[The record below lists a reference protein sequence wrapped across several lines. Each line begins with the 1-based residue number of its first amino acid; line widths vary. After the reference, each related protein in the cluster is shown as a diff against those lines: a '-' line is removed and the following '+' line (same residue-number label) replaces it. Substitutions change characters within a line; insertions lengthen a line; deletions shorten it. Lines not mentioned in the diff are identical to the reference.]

1 MLSFVLRSLRFVRG
15 KIHAVISVFWRLR
28 FVRGMIHAV
37 ISVFRSLRFFREMIR
52 AFISMLFKSLR
63 FVFSDV

>member
-1 MLSFVLRSLRFVRG
+1 MMIRAVISRFRSLRFVRG
-15 KIHAVISVFWRLR
+15 MIRAVISVFWSLR
-28 FVRGMIHAV
+28 FV
-37 ISVFRSLRFFREMIR
+37 REMIR

>member
-1 MLSFVLRSLRFVRG
+1 
-15 KIHAVISVFWRLR
+15 VFWGLR

-37 ISVFRSLRFFREMIR
+37 ISVLRSLRFVREMIH
-52 AFISMLFKSLR
+52 AFISMLFKSLI